1 MYRKILLAY
10 DGTKAGRVALRQGA
24 DLAKSCNASVFL
36 LAVVDLPTGMLMAES
51 AAPSGLPETQ
61 RLEFEHILEEG
72 VARLKERELEV
83 EYRLEFGVPVER
95 IVQVAEEIA
104 ADLIVVGHREE
115 STIARWWRGASMGAS
130 LLNQAPCSIL
140 IAVLPA
146 ETEPETVEQT
156 E

>member
-10 DGTKAGRVALRQGA
+10 DGTETGRVALRQGA
-24 DLAKSCNASVFL
+24 DLAKSCCSSVFL

-51 AAPSGLPETQ
+51 AAPSGLPESQ
-61 RLEFEHILEEG
+61 RHDLERILEEG

-95 IVQVAEEIA
+95 IMQVAEEIS
-104 ADLIVVGHREE
+104 ADLIVVGHREQ
-115 STIARWWRGASMGAS
+115 SAIARWWRGGSTGAT

-146 ETEPETVEQT
+146 GEDADAQ
-156 E
+156 

>member
-10 DGTKAGRVALRQGA
+10 DGTETGRVALRQGA
-24 DLAKSCNASVFL
+24 DLAKSCNAAVFL

-51 AAPSGLPETQ
+51 AAPSGLPESQ
-61 RLEFEHILEEG
+61 RLDLERILEEG
-72 VARLKERELEV
+72 VARLKQRELEV

-95 IVQVAEEIA
+95 IVQVADEIS
-104 ADLIVVGHREE
+104 ADLIVVGHREQ
-115 STIARWWRGASMGAS
+115 STIARWWRGSSMGVN

-140 IAVLPA
+140 IAVLP
-146 ETEPETVEQT
+146 TEPEVESTT